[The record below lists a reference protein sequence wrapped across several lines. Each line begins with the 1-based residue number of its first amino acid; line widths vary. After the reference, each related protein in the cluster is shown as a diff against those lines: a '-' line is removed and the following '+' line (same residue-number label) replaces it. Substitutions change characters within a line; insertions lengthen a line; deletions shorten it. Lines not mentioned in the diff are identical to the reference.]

1 MGTLGAQIGHKW
13 PIWAAPRPGM
23 VPVRGA
29 EFDVT
34 LWFGLE
40 RKTNKNSKKNFLF
53 ARKIMPLE
61 SAHKSG
67 SKGIKCGV
75 FKKFLVIF

>member
-1 MGTLGAQIGHKW
+1 MGREPGIFRAKMGTFGAQIGRKW

-34 LWFGLE
+34 LFVLLG
-40 RKTNKNSKKNFLF
+40 RKN
-53 ARKIMPLE
+53 
-61 SAHKSG
+61 
-67 SKGIKCGV
+67 
-75 FKKFLVIF
+75 KKFEFFICEKIHASGVGT

>member
-1 MGTLGAQIGHKW
+1 MGTLGAQTGRKW
-13 PIWAAPRPGM
+13 PIWVAPRPGM

-34 LWFGLE
+34 LFVLLG
-40 RKTNKNSKKNFLF
+40 RKNKNSNFLF
-53 ARKIMPLE
+53 AKKFMPLE

-67 SKGIKCGV
+67 SKGIK
-75 FKKFLVIF
+75 